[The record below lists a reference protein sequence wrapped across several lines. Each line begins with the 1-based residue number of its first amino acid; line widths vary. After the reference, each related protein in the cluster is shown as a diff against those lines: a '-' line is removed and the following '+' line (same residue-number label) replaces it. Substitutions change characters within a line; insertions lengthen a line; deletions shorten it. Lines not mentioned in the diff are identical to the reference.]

1 MSRKDGSKAELTPLQ
16 QALFTIEKLQKK
28 LASATRRE
36 DDPIA
41 IIGMGCRFPGG
52 AASPAKFRELL
63 WKGGDAVTEIPAS
76 RKALQ
81 GLYDPDPSKP
91 GKMSMR
97 RGAFVD
103 GVDRFDAE
111 FFRISRREAEGLDPQ
126 QRFFLEVSWEALED
140 AGIPPHLLA
149 GTRTGVFA
157 GVHAKDYAFLA
168 EGGLEKVGAHYST
181 GVDAS
186 YVAGRLSYLLGLEG
200 PSMAVD
206 TACSSSLAAV
216 HLACQSL
223 RTDESVLAIA
233 GGVKLILSPQLSV
246 FLSKAGALS
255 PSNRCRAFDRA
266 ADGMVQGEGCG
277 VVILKRYRNAV
288 QDGDRIL
295 ATIRGTAMNHDG
307 ASGGLTVPNVR
318 AQESLYRF
326 ALQRAGVEPGQ
337 VDYLEAH
344 GTGTRLGDPIELEGV
359 SRVYGV
365 SRPPEKPLWIGSAK
379 PNIGHTEAAAGIAGL
394 IKAVLVLQAGEA
406 PPSIHF
412 EHPNPEFAWAG
423 SGLAVPRERTPLAGK
438 AKPHLAAVSS
448 FGMSGVNA
456 HALVEAYREPVP
468 EHSETGPYLLPLSA
482 RTELALRELASSY
495 LSQLETRSAA
505 SLRDDCFTAG
515 AGRSHHEQRLALA
528 ARTPSELFSRLRAAA
543 DGRVGEGIFRGQA
556 KATAGREAVFVFG
569 DDGVWAAESL
579 RGELGRDAAFRAHAG
594 KIDAVLRQVVGGPV
608 LEPLAQGDAGLFEG
622 EAAGRK
628 SVVLLGVQIALAE
641 LWRSYGV
648 HPAAVAGEGTGALAA
663 GVVAG
668 MLSVE
673 DAVRL
678 ILQRPAEQPVRPQ
691 PAKCPVLSIS
701 EEEWIAAGATVPV
714 EHWAR
719 QATSS
724 ERRDLDLTAEHLLER
739 NAAVF
744 LTFGCDASL
753 GDGLETAAHRRN
765 SKVLTLRASASASD
779 GQLGILS
786 SAAQLYCAGFPID
799 FKSLY
804 PGGRK
809 TVLPTYP
816 WQRERFWWDGEREP
830 TKAAPSAALE
840 AREENVEALQG
851 LFCDL
856 AWNDRGTGPEPVQVK
871 GTWLVISRDPQAAG
885 EWRDGLVAAGGLA
898 VVASAGPS
906 YEKVLEGDYRIDFTH
921 QESFPRL
928 LKELS
933 ASGRDPQGV
942 IFRASSGHPETL
954 EGVRETVQG
963 DAIAVTLIV
972 QALARA
978 AMPKPPRLY
987 LVTQGAQ
994 AMGDDS
1000 GPVSVTG
1007 APLWGLGRVI
1017 AYEHPELRCKRI
1029 DVGPVAGP
1037 EVLHGL
1043 IAELGRQLALAQDD
1057 DEIALRGDRRLT
1069 PSFTR
1074 GRGTEGKAKA
1084 FLPRQDRTY
1093 LITGGLGGIGL
1104 RLASW
1109 LVARGARSLA
1119 VCGRTGE
1126 TAETRQA
1133 LDGLRAAGA
1142 KVDAFRVD
1150 VSRPEAV
1157 ADMLAT
1163 LRRGGPALGG
1173 IFHCAGVLADS
1184 SLMQLDLRS
1193 FGTVMGPKVEG
1204 AWNLHTLATDA
1215 SIEQFVLFSSTASM
1229 IGAPGQANYAAA
1241 NAFLDALANL
1251 RRARGL
1257 PATSLNWGSWG
1268 EVGMAVVDER
1278 RGERL
1283 ADRGMAPMSVDEALA
1298 AMALTLVD
1306 GPATRGIAR
1315 FDEARWISS
1324 HPSVAASSLF
1334 RGLTAREAGREADPA
1349 PRKLR
1354 EVLLALEGSARH
1366 GVLEARFKEM
1376 VGEVSRVPPER
1387 LSATDSFDALGF
1399 DSIMALEL
1407 RDMVTSELE
1416 VSLPLRSFVDES
1428 SIGQVTAELLEKLA
1442 VASVLGTSSSGRND
1456 SKRVLL

>member
-1 MSRKDGSKAELTPLQ
+1 MSRKEGSTAELTPLQ

-28 LASATRRE
+28 LAAATRGE

-52 AASPAKFRELL
+52 AASPAKFRDLL
-63 WKGGDAVTEIPAS
+63 WGAGDAVSEIPAS

-97 RGAFVD
+97 RGAFVE

-233 GGVKLILSPQLSV
+233 GGVKLILAPQLSV

-255 PSNRCRAFDRA
+255 PSNRCRAFDRD

-288 QDGDRIL
+288 RDGDRIL

-318 AQESLYRF
+318 AQESLYRL

-344 GTGTRLGDPIELEGV
+344 GTGTRLGDPIELDGV
-359 SRVYGV
+359 SRVYGA

-394 IKAVLVLQAGEA
+394 IKAVWVLQKGEA
-406 PPSIHF
+406 PPSLHF

-423 SGLAVPRERTPLAGK
+423 SGLAVPRERTALADK

-456 HALVEAYREPVP
+456 HALIEAYREPVA
-468 EHSETGPYLLPLSA
+468 EHAEAGPYLLPLSA
-482 RTELALRELASSY
+482 RTEQALRELAASY
-495 LSQLETRSAA
+495 LSQWEAHPAA
-505 SLRDDCFTAG
+505 SLRDACFTAG

-528 ARTPSELFSRLRAAA
+528 ARTPSELLSLLRLAA
-543 DGRVGEGIFRGQA
+543 DGRGGEGVFRGQA
-556 KATAGREAVFVFG
+556 KAPAGREAVFVFG
-569 DDGVWAAESL
+569 DDASWAAESL
-579 RGELGRDAAFRAHAG
+579 RGGWGRDATFREHAE
-594 KIDAVLRQVVGGPV
+594 KVDAVLREVVGEPV
-608 LEPLAQGDAGLFEG
+608 PGSD

-628 SVVLLGVQIALAE
+628 AVVLLGFQVALAE

-648 HPAAVAGEGTGALAA
+648 SPAAVAGYGTGALSA

-668 MLSVE
+668 LLSVE
-673 DAVRL
+673 DAVRI
-678 ILQRPAEQPVRPQ
+678 ILQRPAEQPIRPQ
-691 PAKCPVLSIS
+691 PAKCPFLSIS
-701 EEEWIAAGATVPV
+701 DEEWIGAGATVPV
-714 EHWAR
+714 DQWTR
-719 QATSS
+719 QSTSAGRV
-724 ERRDLDLTAEHLLER
+724 ELDLAAEHLLER
-739 NAAVF
+739 NASVF
-744 LTFGCDASL
+744 LAFGCDASL
-753 GDGLETAAHRRN
+753 GDELETAAHRRN
-765 SKVLTLRASASASD
+765 SKVLTLRASSAASD
-779 GQLGILS
+779 AQLGTLS
-786 SAAQLYCAGFPID
+786 SAAQLYCAGFSID
-799 FKSLY
+799 FKGIY

-830 TKAAPSAALE
+830 KKAEPLAVAV
-840 AREENVEALQG
+840 REENVEALQG
-851 LFCDL
+851 LFCEL
-856 AWNDRGTGPEPVQVK
+856 AWTDRRTGHEPVRVN
-871 GTWLVISRDPQAAG
+871 GTWLILARDPKAAG
-885 EWRDGLVAAGGLA
+885 DLRDGLVAAGGSA

-906 YEKVLEGDYRIDFTH
+906 YEKVLEGDYRFDFTH
-921 QESFPRL
+921 PESFPRL
-928 LKELS
+928 LRELS
-933 ASGRDPQGV
+933 AAGREPQGV
-942 IFRASSGHPETL
+942 IFRACSGHPETL
-954 EGVRETVQG
+954 EGVRETVQA

-972 QALARA
+972 QSLARA

-994 AMGDDS
+994 VMGDEP
-1000 GPVSVTG
+1000 GPVSITG

-1017 AYEHPELRCKRI
+1017 AYEHPELQCKRI
-1029 DVGPVAGP
+1029 DAGPVAGP
-1037 EVLHGL
+1037 EDLRGL
-1043 IAELGRQLALAQDD
+1043 IAELGRQLAPAQDD
-1057 DEIALRGDRRLT
+1057 DEIVLRGDRRLT

-1074 GRGTEGKAKA
+1074 GRRTEGKARA

-1109 LVARGARSLA
+1109 MVARGARSLA
-1119 VCGRTGE
+1119 LCGRTGE
-1126 TAETRQA
+1126 TAEARQV

-1142 KVDAFRVD
+1142 RVEAFRVD
-1150 VSRPEAV
+1150 VSHPEAV

-1163 LRRGGPALGG
+1163 LRREGPALGG
-1173 IFHCAGVLADS
+1173 VFHCAGVLADS
-1184 SLMQLDLRS
+1184 SLLQMDPRS
-1193 FGTVMGPKVEG
+1193 FGTVMGPKVAG

-1241 NAFLDALANL
+1241 NAFLDALAQL
-1251 RRARGL
+1251 RRTRGL
-1257 PATSLNWGSWG
+1257 PAVSINWGSWA
-1268 EVGMAVVDER
+1268 EVGMAAVDER

-1283 ADRGMAPMSVDEALA
+1283 ADRGMGPLSVDDALA
-1298 AMALTLVD
+1298 AMALTLAD
-1306 GPATRGIAR
+1306 SPATRGIAR
-1315 FDEARWISS
+1315 FDEVRWINS

-1334 RGLTAREAGREADPA
+1334 RGLTAREGGSEADKA

-1354 EVLLALEGSARH
+1354 DVLLALESSARR

-1387 LSATDSFDALGF
+1387 LTSTDSFDALGF

-1407 RDMVTSELE
+1407 RDLVTSELE
-1416 VSLPLRSFVDES
+1416 VSLPLKSFVDER

-1442 VASVLGTSSSGRND
+1442 VASVLGTAPSGRND